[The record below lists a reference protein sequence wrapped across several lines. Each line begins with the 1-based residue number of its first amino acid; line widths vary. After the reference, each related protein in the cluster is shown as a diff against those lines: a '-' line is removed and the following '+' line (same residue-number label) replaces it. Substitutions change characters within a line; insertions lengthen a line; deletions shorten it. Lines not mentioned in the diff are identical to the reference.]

1 MTCRFGS
8 YRSKLDQKVLAG
20 MPKVCSFLPMP
31 SPRIIALVAFD
42 DCQLLDLAGPAS
54 VFGIANR
61 MAGREAYE
69 LKFVSPHGGPV
80 ATSCGMGMQTAAATA
95 VSPRSVDT
103 LLVAGGS
110 TAAMQKCIEP
120 KAMRLWIGRCTRS
133 ARRFGS
139 ICGGAFILAELGEL
153 DGHKVATHWQSCDEL
168 ARRFPLLSV
177 DANALFVVNDNV
189 WTSAGV
195 STGIDMTLA
204 MVEQDLGRAV
214 ADRVAK
220 FLVLYARR
228 PGYQSQFSDVLSA
241 QTAGDPQLAELI
253 AWLQSRL
260 SRPIEIAQLAGRAG
274 LSERTFYR
282 RFIAATGRTP
292 AQFIQ
297 GARLE
302 LARTLLLTALP
313 LKSVAAR
320 SGLGSTA
327 WLNATF
333 KRRFGL
339 TPSTFRELHRTD
351 AASGRRTR

>member
-1 MTCRFGS
+1 
-8 YRSKLDQKVLAG
+8 
-20 MPKVCSFLPMP
+20 
-31 SPRIIALVAFD
+31 
-42 DCQLLDLAGPAS
+42 
-54 VFGIANR
+54 
-61 MAGREAYE
+61 
-69 LKFVSPHGGPV
+69 
-80 ATSCGMGMQTAAATA
+80 
-95 VSPRSVDT
+95 
-103 LLVAGGS
+103 
-110 TAAMQKCIEP
+110 
-120 KAMRLWIGRCTRS
+120 
-133 ARRFGS
+133 
-139 ICGGAFILAELGEL
+139 
-153 DGHKVATHWQSCDEL
+153 
-168 ARRFPLLSV
+168 LSV
-177 DANALFVVNDNV
+177 DANALFVVNDKV

-195 STGIDMTLA
+195 STGIDMALA

-241 QTAGDPQLAELI
+241 QTAGDPQFAELI
-253 AWLQSRL
+253 TWIQSRL

-339 TPSTFRELHRTD
+339 TPSTFRELHRMD

>member
-1 MTCRFGS
+1 
-8 YRSKLDQKVLAG
+8 
-20 MPKVCSFLPMP
+20 MPAPH
-31 SPRIIALVAFD
+31 IIALLAFD
-42 DCQLLDLAGPAS
+42 DCLLLDLAGPAS
-54 VFGIANR
+54 VFGVANT
-61 MAGREAYE
+61 MAGRKAYE
-69 LKFVSPHGGPV
+69 LKFVSPNGGPV
-80 ATSCGMGMQTAAATA
+80 ATSCGMIMQTAAPAA

-110 TAAMQKCIEP
+110 TLAMRKCIEP
-120 KAMRLWIGRCTRS
+120 KAMRHWIGRCTRS
-133 ARRFGS
+133 AHRFGS
-139 ICGGAFILAELGEL
+139 VCSGVFILAELGEL
-153 DGHKVATHWQSCDEL
+153 DGRKVTTHWRSCHEL

-177 DANALFVVNDNV
+177 DANELFIVDGNT

-195 STGIDMTLA
+195 STGIDMALA

-228 PGYQSQFSDVLSA
+228 PGYQSQFSEVLSA
-241 QTAGDPQLAELI
+241 QTAADSQFAELI
-253 AWLQSRL
+253 AWIQTRL
-260 SRPIEIAQLAGRAG
+260 SRPIEIAQLASRAG

-282 RFIAATGRTP
+282 RFVAATGRTP

-313 LKSVAAR
+313 LKTVAER

-327 WLNATF
+327 WLNTAF

-339 TPSTFRELHRTD
+339 MPSTFRKLHQMD
-351 AASGRRTR
+351 AASGLRA